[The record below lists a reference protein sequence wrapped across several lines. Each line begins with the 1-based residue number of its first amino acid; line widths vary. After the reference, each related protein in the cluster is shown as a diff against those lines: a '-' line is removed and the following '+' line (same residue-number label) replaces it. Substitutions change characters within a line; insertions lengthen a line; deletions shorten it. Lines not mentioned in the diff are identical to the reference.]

1 MKTIYNTYV
10 VMKSQKQCD
19 RMKKL
24 CIDNNLPIWQ
34 SELAFEL
41 LMDEIYFSF
50 IRGSKEFYVS
60 SNIENKTRVSE
71 KEFIN
76 LLTQSSE

>member
-24 CIDNNLPIWQ
+24 CIDNNLPIWK

-50 IRGSKEFYVS
+50 IRGSSEFYVS